1 MSGKISG
8 ECRSVATIS
17 NGQRDGGR
25 ATDEARG
32 SRAQHEYLHHQ
43 RADATAKND
52 EKCGGAAPAE
62 MEWLSRLASGHAARG
77 D

>member
-1 MSGKISG
+1 MLSGGSSG
-8 ECRSVATIS
+8 EYRSVATIS
-17 NGQRDGGR
+17 NGQHDGAR
-25 ATDEARG
+25 ATNEARG

-52 EKCGGAAPAE
+52 EKRGGAATAE
-62 MEWLSRLASGHAARG
+62 KLSRLAAGHAERG